1 VVYKAVIHFD
11 AALASAKIDVRATYD
26 NAFEGAGREMTK

>member
-11 AALASAKIDVRATYD
+11 PALASAKIDVRATYD
-26 NAFEGAGREMTK
+26 NAFAEKAQGAR